1 MSISPSYYK
10 PTKLKVGKL
19 GINVSDPT
27 NNSLNLPDSEYL
39 IVGEHNTNDNY
50 VANNYSLIVDSEGL
64 AVNYSLTDRRNNP
77 DNYAVQLRGN
87 TYIDGNLI
95 LTGVITG
102 EDTSNISGG
111 SSNFWKYSGN
121 NNIYYDGHV
130 TIGNYSDS
138 SNSAYSLNI
147 SENANYSIDKAQ
159 LAIQNR
165 QQSDLRIGV
174 LGSTSN
180 SPVIVNTLAN
190 NSIEFHVNRD
200 KQFFDTIYNR
210 HSNVNTDEWVWEL
223 LPGEPL
229 YHYADEEPHLNIDR
243 NGNVGIHTSYNHNI
257 SYNLRKRNP
266 SVPDEIIYPDIN
278 GPMKLHVQGP
288 MYASNILMY
297 DYESESIQNIDELYV
312 RRLGATIFACNV
324 NPGDFAMGN
333 YNFLSNVDIQNDLT
347 VNGMTYMTSNLVIDG
362 NITATNIN
370 IHNNGSFSNNIEV
383 QNNLYFKGS
392 IFKQRYNAELG
403 SNEWAMIDLS
413 SNIFVEAP
421 TSSNIYN
428 LGQGIATIGRLGV
441 GVDPARDEVN
451 HQETI
456 VKRDSTYFELELLD
470 KSQYGLT
477 KGLYVG
483 HPSVSADYIH
493 DASTVFL
500 TPGFSDQNY
509 STIYPYAHQN
519 MYFYPGWTTSSKTLS
534 QFEITSNNIP
544 TFGIFESN
552 RVGIKTLSPTHELDV
567 NGDIA
572 VTGDYYVKRSG
583 QLQPYKIGI
592 WTANNY
598 SYVIGGVP
606 GTFDGIQYNDT
617 SAPHVGINTT
627 PQVSYGLTVS
637 GKVYSPDG
645 YYDNTGYK
653 IAPFYDATQVFDQG
667 PLSYRYLHTNGRV
680 GIGLMPTAT
689 LDISDNNANSTTKL
703 RLTQNI
709 YSRYVTQEFVA
720 TNTSYVFRLN
730 NNNKSFELFESSSA
744 SDISNSSTNRPLIV
758 NRLSDPTRKYQMII
772 NSNEAYGI
780 GNTDTTL
787 LVNGN
792 VKVQGDMDISGS
804 YSVSGNQIV
813 ISGSSAVYT
822 PTSGATDSNIYIS
835 ADDIHFNVN
844 TNSSAL
850 GSIFVGYGTAIPT
863 GSRKIDTNTEKSMIY
878 VLQQNSSAK
887 FYTKYDT
894 NGSTGLIKYENNSIN
909 QSVYGVTASH
919 NVYIGKNITTPYLTF
934 DNDGHMGIGTST
946 SASSLFVYS
955 TKPVTNKVGRFTRD
969 RGATVDSSDFVS
981 DITLEKIT
989 NTSDKRSWTIQGPN
1003 YAYRQK
1009 LQLMYSETISDVS
1022 STPSEKFTFTNNSC
1036 IGIGSTTPTYAI
1048 DIARLGDEGGIR
1060 MYQSDPYIAKPQ
1072 LLFQSGSS
1080 TYGADTHTD
1089 YRMYSSSNNFYLDMQ
1104 DSIIG
1109 RKVLY
1114 HFTSNNSMGILQE
1127 ADDNYSVTLNGSI
1140 NITDS
1145 IYLNGRPFFSVGNTQ
1160 ANQGT
1165 FVTGNSLFLNPNV
1178 PSYGGVTING
1188 NVASSNIFQVNS
1200 GLNGNMTVFNSVFN
1214 ESQIH
1219 FRNNISPT
1227 ATPDRRIWRLAASN
1241 ESFAMEYRSNVTED
1255 LYITDDHIGYSKAID
1270 WTQTATPGEF
1280 TQNLRG
1286 SIQLSSTHPTITFT
1300 DSLTIGGS
1308 NQNGYIITPNLGI
1321 GTTTPTNFVD
1331 IYNTT
1336 DLISLNI
1343 SHQVQEG
1350 TSDVLSIEG
1359 YNFSNED
1366 ASKFS
1371 ISVTEKGKFV
1381 IGEAMDARMSITE
1394 NSNLTVLALN
1404 QSNITGDILQLYNRS
1419 ELKSVFNEDG
1429 NLGIGTSSPTASLH
1443 IAGKSYLEL
1452 PPSSSEYALQVSGL
1466 ADFGSNIYA
1475 RANLDV
1481 YGDLHAHGNF
1491 INDSDRRLK
1500 YDILPIESAL
1510 TKIKKI
1516 SGYTFNKLN
1525 SDKRQTGVIAQELE
1539 TVLPEAVFTND
1550 DGMLGVAYGN
1560 VIGLL
1565 IEGIKE
1571 LSEKLDNI
1579 KERLE

>member
-39 IVGEHNTNDNY
+39 IVGEHNTNDSY
-50 VANNYSLIVDSEGL
+50 ILNNYSLIVDSEGL
-64 AVNYSLTDRRNNP
+64 AVNYSLNDRRANI

-95 LTGVITG
+95 ITGVITG
-102 EDTSNISGG
+102 EDTSNITGG

-121 NNIYYDGHV
+121 NNIYYDGHI
-130 TIGNYSDS
+130 TIGNYNDS
-138 SNSAYSLNI
+138 SNSSYSLNI
-147 SENANYSIDKAQ
+147 AENANYSIDKAQ
-159 LAIQNR
+159 LAIQNK
-165 QQSDLRIGV
+165 QQSDLRIGI

-180 SPVIVNTLAN
+180 SPVIFNTLAN
-190 NSIEFHVNRD
+190 NSIEFHINRD

-223 LPGEPL
+223 LPGDPL
-229 YHYADEEPHLNIDR
+229 YHYVDEEPHLNIDR
-243 NGNVGIHTSYNHNI
+243 NGNVGIHTSYNQSI

-266 SVPDEIIYPDIN
+266 SVPDEIIYPDVT
-278 GPMKLHVQGP
+278 GPMKLHVEGP

-312 RRLGATIFACNV
+312 RKLGATIFACNV
-324 NPGDFAMGN
+324 MPGDFAMGN
-333 YNFLSNVDIQNDLT
+333 YRFLSNVNIENSLT
-347 VNGMTYMTSNLVIDG
+347 VSGETYLTNNIVIDG
-362 NITATNIN
+362 NITATNID
-370 IHNNGSFSNNIEV
+370 IHNNGSFSNNVEI
-383 QNNLYFKGS
+383 QNNLYFKGN
-392 IFKQRYNAELG
+392 IFKQRYNVDLG
-403 SNEWAMIDLS
+403 CNEWAMIDLS

-441 GVDPARDEVN
+441 GVDPTKDEVN

-456 VKRDSTYFELELLD
+456 IKRDASYFELELLD
-470 KSQYGLT
+470 KSQYKFT
-477 KGLYVG
+477 KGLYIG
-483 HPSVSADYIH
+483 HPSVSADYQH
-493 DASTVFL
+493 DGSTVIL
-500 TPGFSDQNY
+500 TPGKYDTNY
-509 STIYPYAHQN
+509 NSIYPYAEQN
-519 MYFYPGWTTSSKTLS
+519 IYFYPGWTTDTKTLS
-534 QFEITSNNIP
+534 QFEINSNNIP
-544 TFGIFESN
+544 TFGIFENN

-567 NGDIA
+567 NGDI
-572 VTGDYYVKRSG
+572 VVSGDYYIKLSG
-583 QLQPYKIGI
+583 QLQPSKLGI
-592 WTANNY
+592 WKANNY
-598 SYVIGGVP
+598 SYILNGSS
-606 GTFDGIQYNDT
+606 GTFNGIQYNDL

-627 PQVSYGLTVS
+627 PQINYGLSVS
-637 GKVYSPDG
+637 GKVYSPNG

-653 IAPFYDATQVFDQG
+653 IAPFYDAVQVFDQD
-667 PLSYRYLHTNGRV
+667 PLTYRYLHTNGRV
-680 GIGLMPTAT
+680 GIGIMPTAT
-689 LDISDNNANSTTKL
+689 LDISDTNANSSTKL

-709 YSRYVTQEFVA
+709 YSSYITQEYVG
-720 TNTSYVFRLN
+720 NDTSYTFRLDN
-730 NNNKSFELFESSSA
+730 SKKSFELFEDVSA
-744 SDISNSSTNRPLIV
+744 SNISNSSINRPLIV
-758 NRLSDPTRKYQMII
+758 NRLSEATRKYQLII
-772 NSNEAYGI
+772 NSNETYGI
-780 GNTDTTL
+780 NNPDKTL

-804 YSVSGNQIV
+804 YSISGNQIV

-844 TNSSAL
+844 TNVNSL
-850 GSIFVGYGTAIPT
+850 GAIFIGYGTSIPS
-863 GSRKIDTNTEKSMIY
+863 GSRKIDTNVEKSVLY
-878 VLQQNSSAK
+878 LLQQNPTSK
-887 FYTKYDT
+887 FLTKYESRGDNCFVKYKN
-894 NGSTGLIKYENNSIN
+894 NGVNE
-909 QSVYGVTASH
+909 SVYGVTKDH
-919 NVYIGKNITTPYLTF
+919 NVYIGKNISTPYLTI
-934 DNDGHMGIGTST
+934 DNNSHIGIGTST
-946 SASSLFVYS
+946 SSSPLYLFS
-955 TKPVTNKVGRFTRD
+955 TSPVTNNLVKFTRS
-969 RGATVDSSDFVS
+969 RGANIDTNDFVS
-981 DITLEKIT
+981 DITLEK
-989 NTSDKRSWTIQGPN
+989 NVNNSDKYSWKIQGPN
-1003 YAYRQK
+1003 YAYNQK
-1009 LQLMYSETISDVS
+1009 LQLMYSGSNLVQ
-1022 STPSEKFTFTNNSC
+1022 SEKFTFTNNSC
-1036 IGIGSTTPTYAI
+1036 LGIGSTTPKFAI
-1048 DIARLGDEGGIR
+1048 DIAKLGDEGGIR
-1060 MYQSDPYIAKPQ
+1060 MYQSDPYLSKPQ
-1072 LLFQSGSS
+1072 LLFQSGNNV
-1080 TYGADTHTD
+1080 YGADTYTD
-1089 YRMYSSSNNFYLDMQ
+1089 YRMYSSSNNFYFDMQ

-1114 HFTSNNSMGILQE
+1114 HFTSNNSMGILHD
-1127 ADDNYSVTLNGSI
+1127 ADDNYSVTVGGSI

-1145 IYLNGRPFFSVGNTQ
+1145 IYLNGRPFFSVGNTLTG
-1160 ANQGT
+1160 QGT
-1165 FVTGNSLFLNPNV
+1165 FVTGTSLFFNPNIDM
-1178 PSYGGVTING
+1178 YGGVLING
-1188 NVASSNIFQVNS
+1188 AVSTSNIFQVNS
-1200 GLNGNMTVFNSVFN
+1200 GQNGNMTVFNSDFN

-1227 ATPDRRIWRLAASN
+1227 ATPDRRIWRLASSN

-1255 LYITDDHIGYSKAID
+1255 LYISDDHIGYSKAID
-1270 WTQTATPGEF
+1270 WTQTEIPGEF

-1308 NQNGYIITPNLGI
+1308 NNNGYITTPNLGI

-1343 SHQVQEG
+1343 SHQVEQG
-1350 TSDVLSIEG
+1350 ISDVLSIEG

-1371 ISVTEKGKFV
+1371 ISVTEKGKFA
-1381 IGEAMDARMSITE
+1381 IGEHMDARMSITE

-1419 ELKSVFNEDG
+1419 VLKSVFNEDG
-1429 NLGIGTSSPTASLH
+1429 NLGIGTSIPTSSLH
-1443 IAGKSYLEL
+1443 IEGTSLLSL
-1452 PPSSSEYALQVSGL
+1452 PNSLSYALQVNGL
-1466 ADFGSNIYA
+1466 SEFSSNIYA

-1510 TKIKKI
+1510 NKIKKI

-1539 TVLPEAVFTND
+1539 AVLPEAVFTND

-1571 LSEKLDNI
+1571 LSDKLDYIKEKLD
-1579 KERLE
+1579 